1 MKTKKEF
8 NDPYYRTSSQS
19 PKTVKETA
27 VNSELN
33 SDTSFVEI
41 NQPAISTAEKTII
54 KPQSFQPRK
63 VLAKVK
69 DLKQPSFKL
78 AHLKIFKH
86 ANSNNS
92 ISEMYD
98 MLDAYN
104 LVGKIGVWMMLVGS
118 TWLTLGILGTF
129 GLLLF
134 DDNGSGQK
142 YPKIDNLL
150 IFLLSILIG
159 LGLLILGLLFW
170 AIGLAI
176 FHFF

>member
-33 SDTSFVEI
+33 TDTSFVDI
-41 NQPAISTAEKTII
+41 GQPAISTAEKTTI
-54 KPQSFQPRK
+54 KPQSFEPSK
-63 VLAKVK
+63 VSAKVK
-69 DLKQPSFKL
+69 KLMYPSSKLTYLEILK
-78 AHLKIFKH
+78 HI
-86 ANSNNS
+86 NSNNS

-118 TWLTLGILGTF
+118 TLIVLTLTLVSFEILDIIIYDLGTF
-129 GLLLF
+129 
-134 DDNGSGQK
+134 
-142 YPKIDNLL
+142 I
-150 IFLLSILIG
+150 IFLFSILIG
-159 LGLLILGLLFW
+159 LGLLILGFLFW

-176 FHFF
+176 FYWF

>member
-1 MKTKKEF
+1 MKTRNEF
-8 NDPYYRTSSQS
+8 KDPYYRTSSQS

-41 NQPAISTAEKTII
+41 NQPAISTAEKTTL
-54 KPQSFQPRK
+54 KPQSFQPSK
-63 VLAKVK
+63 VSAKVK

-78 AHLKIFKH
+78 AHLKIFKR
-86 ANSNNS
+86 AYSNNS

-118 TWLTLGILGTF
+118 SLITLTLTLVSFEILDIIIYDLGTF
-129 GLLLF
+129 
-134 DDNGSGQK
+134 
-142 YPKIDNLL
+142 I
-150 IFLLSILIG
+150 IFLFSILIG
-159 LGLLILGLLFW
+159 LGLLILGFLFW

-176 FHFF
+176 FHWF